1 MHVLHLWKTGL
12 FSGNVLLS
20 TWQTLILFSKTL
32 ITNFYQF
39 VLLHFCWF
47 NPEWLWE
54 FPCWKGGTKTCR
66 TVFGNYWD
74 CSCPGRPENIH
85 WTCAFLPFKL
95 QAHYSPWF
103 QLKRINFFV
112 LLIAEAVSYVQR
124 LFIILVVIITLQS
137 ITNHQIYQ
145 RLRHQ

>member
-1 MHVLHLWKTGL
+1 
-12 FSGNVLLS
+12 
-20 TWQTLILFSKTL
+20 
-32 ITNFYQF
+32 
-39 VLLHFCWF
+39 
-47 NPEWLWE
+47 
-54 FPCWKGGTKTCR
+54 
-66 TVFGNYWD
+66 
-74 CSCPGRPENIH
+74 
-85 WTCAFLPFKL
+85 L